1 MDMLPAE
8 KVNLPKNVN
17 SKNVKEIQEEGIP
30 EIEGINWEFARL
42 YCKDKNIW
50 KDTLRQF
57 AVTMEQEAQ
66 KLEKQYDYLC
76 QLPEKAAERH
86 QAFHAYC
93 VQVHSMKGAAAMAG
107 AVTLSGVARMLEFA
121 AKGNNG
127 KRVRDV
133 MPHFIEEWRE
143 MKSRLL
149 PLFADGEPAEK
160 RALESSTMR
169 TLLSILKNAVEEMDV
184 DQADEIIQQL
194 KEVSLP
200 SENMQQALAS
210 LCAAV
215 TDLDQKEVVTWCD
228 RLEELYEE
236 YIDNR

>member
-1 MDMLPAE
+1 M
-8 KVNLPKNVN
+8 
-17 SKNVKEIQEEGIP
+17 
-30 EIEGINWEFARL
+30 
-42 YCKDKNIW
+42 
-50 KDTLRQF
+50 
-57 AVTMEQEAQ
+57 
-66 KLEKQYDYLC
+66 
-76 QLPEKAAERH
+76 
-86 QAFHAYC
+86 
-93 VQVHSMKGAAAMAG
+93 
-107 AVTLSGVARMLEFA
+107 
-121 AKGNNG
+121 
-127 KRVRDV
+127 RDFT
-133 MPHFIEEWRE
+133 PHFIEEWRE

-200 SENMQQALAS
+200 SENMQQVLAS

>member
-1 MDMLPAE
+1 
-8 KVNLPKNVN
+8 
-17 SKNVKEIQEEGIP
+17 
-30 EIEGINWEFARL
+30 
-42 YCKDKNIW
+42 
-50 KDTLRQF
+50 
-57 AVTMEQEAQ
+57 
-66 KLEKQYDYLC
+66 
-76 QLPEKAAERH
+76 
-86 QAFHAYC
+86 
-93 VQVHSMKGAAAMAG
+93 MKGAAAMAG

-121 AKGNNG
+121 TKENNG

-133 MPHFIEEWRE
+133 TPHFIEEWRE

-160 RALESSTMR
+160 RVLESSTMR